1 MLEKTPQKKQKQFHK
16 DDMIVSVE
24 SLTTKVSSIGTIS
37 PVHDF
42 QAMLLRRD
50 VDLVIT
56 AIDQMQR
63 IIIKIIEDSI
73 QNQFYQKAIECLMA
87 LRRGCV
93 IEAESEKF
101 NTFLRTI
108 KSQYDAPG
116 KKRQDFWEFIK
127 LKKISL
133 ITQLESDESSVSETE
148 AKLFLE
154 SAHVVVAPAPVK
166 QKQTSSADDL
176 LDMLE

>member
-1 MLEKTPQKKQKQFHK
+1 
-16 DDMIVSVE
+16 
-24 SLTTKVSSIGTIS
+24 
-37 PVHDF
+37 
-42 QAMLLRRD
+42 
-50 VDLVIT
+50 
-56 AIDQMQR
+56 
-63 IIIKIIEDSI
+63 
-73 QNQFYQKAIECLMA
+73 
-87 LRRGCV
+87 
-93 IEAESEKF
+93 
-101 NTFLRTI
+101 
-108 KSQYDAPG
+108 
-116 KKRQDFWEFIK
+116 